1 MRNSEPLTVLYEI
14 SEEAK
19 SLSEEL
25 GCRWELEQREHF
37 DNIFYLRV
45 VTKEPISINP
55 NELIPIS
62 TGIYLQV
69 TEPHYQILV
78 TPYMNLLR
86 RRSLGIISN
95 RYDNRFT
102 NEVRLLMYNYSS
114 SIKILNPGEIVGLLA
129 ITPITQVVTQ
139 KVAQVSKVKNRKK
152 DNSWIQQDK
161 RRSENKSFLR
171 STYSSKSPQPY
182 NQDLINKI
190 VENRLK

>member
-1 MRNSEPLTVLYEI
+1 MRNSEPLTILYEI

-19 SLSEEL
+19 SLSEET

-45 VTKEPISINP
+45 VTKEPISISP
-55 NELIPIS
+55 NELVPIS

-69 TEPHYQILV
+69 TEPNYQILV

-86 RRSLGIISN
+86 RRHIGVISN

-102 NEVRLLMYNYSS
+102 NEIKLLMNNYSS
-114 SIKILNPGEIVGLLA
+114 DVKILNPGEIVGLLS
-129 ITPITQVVTQ
+129 IVPITQVVTQ
-139 KVAQVSKVKNRKK
+139 KVSQVSKVKNRKK

-161 RRSENKSFLR
+161 RRIEKKNFLIVN
-171 STYSSKSPQPY
+171 YNSKNPEPY
-182 NQDLINKI
+182 NPDLIDKI
-190 VENRLK
+190 IENRLK